1 MIKIN
6 LLTTK
11 GKGPKGAKFRKEFVV
26 LIGAVVLLLILLS
39 LVQWRMT
46 KAAEETSARIAA
58 TKAEIAKCEAEIAE
72 ARKAQEAQKSLQAQ
86 LDIINTLRREK
97 SIPAKLL
104 DEVSTQKPPRL
115 HLEAMKKE
123 GRKLVIEGIS
133 LDDETVAMFMTSLRK
148 SQLFKNVDLIVSEQ
162 TEVNKIKLKKFTLS
176 CEINL
181 T

>member
-6 LLTTK
+6 LLTTIKSSK
-11 GKGPKGAKFRKEFVV
+11 GGKFKKEFVV
-26 LIGAVVLLLILLS
+26 LIGCVVLLLVLLS
-39 LVQWRMT
+39 LVQWRMS

-72 ARKAQEAQKSLQAQ
+72 ALQAQ

-104 DEVSTQKPPRL
+104 DEVSMQKPPRL
-115 HLEAMKKE
+115 HLEGLKKE
-123 GRKLVIEGIS
+123 GRNLVIEGIS
-133 LDDETVAMFMTSLRK
+133 LDDETVAMFMTNLRK

-162 TEVNKIKLKKFTLS
+162 TEVNKIKLKKFKLS